1 MRPMMV
7 VVAPPTRGER
17 LSGPHVLE
25 DLGVEQLAPQPAVKT
40 LRITILPRRPR
51 LDVQRLDACSREEP
65 ADRSGDEL
73 RAVVAA
79 NALRHAANHE
89 QVAQH
94 IQHAVRRHPS
104 IHFQRQT
111 FARVFID
118 DRKPLDRTAVLD
130 AIEDEVPSPN
140 VVFVLGPTPHATAGG
155 RAQSTL
161 FSLFLRHLKAL
172 LPPQTV
178 YSLAIHAPAF
188 TPQKHRDEAIAVS
201 RMLTNQ
207 FQHSCHE
214 TLFFFILLR
223 SVTLRAPRLAQN
235 LAGPTLAHSE
245 ARLHLGNRSSPA
257 RRAQ

>member
-89 QVAQH
+89 QPLFAGASGSVVSPEGLLQDCLVELRLGQQLLQPLVLLIEFLQPLGFFGLHPAILIPPTAERLLADLQGLARLADRLARCDH
-94 IQHAVRRHPS
+94 PVR
-104 IHFQRQT
+104 FTQLL
-111 FARVFID
+111 D
-118 DRKPLDRTAVLD
+118 D
-130 AIEDEVPSPN
+130 
-140 VVFVLGPTPHATAGG
+140 
-155 RAQSTL
+155 
-161 FSLFLRHLKAL
+161 
-172 LPPQTV
+172 
-178 YSLAIHAPAF
+178 
-188 TPQKHRDEAIAVS
+188 
-201 RMLTNQ
+201 
-207 FQHSCHE
+207 
-214 TLFFFILLR
+214 LLR
-223 SVTLRAPRLAQN
+223 GMLLAFHRESPCRPN
-235 LAGPTLAHSE
+235 GP
-245 ARLHLGNRSSPA
+245 
-257 RRAQ
+257 